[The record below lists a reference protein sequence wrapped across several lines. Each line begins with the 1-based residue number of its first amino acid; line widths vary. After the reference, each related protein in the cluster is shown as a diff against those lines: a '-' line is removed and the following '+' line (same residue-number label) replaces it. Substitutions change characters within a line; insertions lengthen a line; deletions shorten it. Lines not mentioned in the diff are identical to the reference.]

1 LKEFPG
7 DFRDKDQKTGADDFM
22 GMVWAKFMLT
32 KCSELVSVFS
42 VVTIVILLMSWVVP
56 SHMKSLGG

>member
-1 LKEFPG
+1 
-7 DFRDKDQKTGADDFM
+7 M